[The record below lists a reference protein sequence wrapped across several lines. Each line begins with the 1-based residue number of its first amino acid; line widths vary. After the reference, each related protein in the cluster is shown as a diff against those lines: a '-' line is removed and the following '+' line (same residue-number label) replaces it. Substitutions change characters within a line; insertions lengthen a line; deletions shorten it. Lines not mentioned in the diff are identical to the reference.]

1 MITKYALINIF
12 VFLRNALEKESVR
25 SLARKLKISPSTSKK
40 SLDYLFE
47 KEILKKE
54 VIGNVYQYYL
64 NNENILTRQ
73 LKITCSIAELNEVN
87 LVKEIIE
94 SYPSVSSIV
103 LFGSVAKGYDT
114 SKSDIDLLVL
124 SSKPLEIRPL
134 KAENKLKRELPIVKY
149 TFSQWRE
156 KALLDPVFYQKV
168 IIDGI
173 CLYGE
178 LPMVK

>member
-87 LVKEIIE
+87 VVKR
-94 SYPSVSSIV
+94 
-103 LFGSVAKGYDT
+103 
-114 SKSDIDLLVL
+114 LLG
-124 SSKPLEIRPL
+124 
-134 KAENKLKRELPIVKY
+134 
-149 TFSQWRE
+149 
-156 KALLDPVFYQKV
+156 D
-168 IIDGI
+168 
-173 CLYGE
+173 
-178 LPMVK
+178 